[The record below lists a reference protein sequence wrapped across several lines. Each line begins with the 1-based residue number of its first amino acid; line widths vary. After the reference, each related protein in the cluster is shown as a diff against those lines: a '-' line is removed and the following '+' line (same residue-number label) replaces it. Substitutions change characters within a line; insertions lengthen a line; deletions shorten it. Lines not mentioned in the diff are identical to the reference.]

1 MQMIIHR
8 TTVHLTSKTYLT
20 PHYLRLTFRCDD
32 IEPFLEVPFG
42 VNNKIFIPPHG
53 HASVEMPVFN
63 DETKQWE
70 ISDESLRP
78 TTRTYT
84 HRAINIEK
92 KELTVDFAMHEG
104 DSIACNWAKDADI
117 GDQIGLAMK
126 LKHRNVLP
134 EGTQE
139 FLFVTDMTGIPAVSS
154 LVAKLPTDSKAHI
167 ITEVLT
173 PEDILET
180 YYHSQAALSTE
191 WLVNPTPEKGSE
203 LSNASQQKWKT
214 LTAPHFT
221 HITAEYHTVKSLR
234 DFLRHEQQQ
243 TSKEFYACAYWQ
255 IDTREDAERE
265 KRLD

>member
-1 MQMIIHR
+1 MPMIIHR
-8 TTVHLTSKTYLT
+8 TTVHLMRKTFLT
-20 PHYLRLTFRCDD
+20 PNYLRLILKCED
-32 IEPFLEVPFG
+32 IEPFLDVPLG
-42 VNNKIFIPPHG
+42 VNNKIFIPPQG
-53 HASVEMPVFN
+53 HTDIEMPVFN
-63 DETKQWE
+63 AETKLWE

-84 HRAINIEK
+84 HRAMNIEK

-104 DSIACNWAKDADI
+104 DSIACNWAKTANI

-126 LKHRNVLP
+126 LKHRNILP
-134 EGTQE
+134 ENTQE
-139 FLFVTDMTGIPAVSS
+139 FLFVTDMTGIPAVAS
-154 LVAKLPTDSKAHI
+154 LASKLPENSKAHI

-173 PEDILET
+173 PEDILEAH
-180 YYHSQAALSTE
+180 YHSQAELSTE
-191 WLVNPTPEKGSE
+191 WLINPTPEKSSE
-203 LSNASQQKWKT
+203 LSSVSQKRWQT